1 MSPGILRM
9 VRLTV
14 LLVLAA
20 MIALG
25 CGGAGS
31 GGASGGSI
39 GEEFDL
45 DGAEF
50 TVGSKEFT
58 EQEILGNITLKALE
72 AAGASVNDQ
81 IGLAG
86 SDAVRTALTNG
97 EIDMYWEYVGTAWI
111 TYMGETG
118 DIPEPQFETV
128 AERDLEENSVKWLEP
143 ANFSNSYG
151 IATKQ
156 QTAEEFNIQT
166 ISDIGRLIEKNPEE
180 ATLCVGSEFAAR
192 DDGLPGLLDEYGFEF
207 PEGQISEVGDSVV
220 YDQVGQEDGR
230 CNFGSIFTT
239 DGRIP
244 NLDLVILEDDQGF
257 FPSYA
262 GALTMRQE
270 VFQENEQLAE
280 IFAPISQQLTQD
292 KMQELN
298 AQVDVEGR
306 FAEEVAEEFL
316 RENGFIG

>member
-1 MSPGILRM
+1 MLSKALLLRM
-9 VRLTV
+9 VG
-14 LLVLAA
+14 LLAVLAIVA
-20 MIALG
+20 AG
-25 CGGAGS
+25 CGG
-31 GGASGGSI
+31 GGGGGQGGGGSVAQ
-39 GEEFDL
+39 EFDL
-45 DGAEF
+45 SGAEF

-58 EQEILGNITLKALE
+58 EQEILGYITLKTLE

-86 SDAVRTALTNG
+86 SNAVRTALTSG

-111 TYMGETG
+111 SYLNKTG

-128 AERDLEENSVKWLEP
+128 SQLDLEQNNVKWLEP

-151 IATKQ
+151 IATNQ
-156 QTAEEFNIQT
+156 QTAEEFDIQR
-166 ISDIGRLIEKNPEE
+166 ISDIGRLIQENPEA
-180 ATLCVGSEFAAR
+180 ATICVGGEFASR
-192 DDGLPGLLDEYGFEF
+192 DDGLPGLLEEYGFQF
-207 PEGQISEVGDSVV
+207 PDGQVSEVQDSVV

-244 NLDLVILEDDQGF
+244 NLNLVVLEDDKDY

-262 GALTMRQE
+262 AALTIRQE

-280 IFAPISQQLTQD
+280 LFAPISEQLTQE
-292 KMQELN
+292 KMTELN
-298 AQVDVEGR
+298 ARVDVEGQ
-306 FAEEVAEEFL
+306 FAEQVAEDFL